1 MLNRNLEGNRNYFDN
16 LVDSVGAESRIV
28 FKNQLMVG
36 DTVKFIYKGYAYTG
50 IVASTPRAPFGHYT
64 AKNTRNRLVTMFIFS
79 SPTFSLPMNQVVT
92 FVNEVYDKTRL
103 TKVKKTRY
111 IPQRNMRFKFR
122 WDRFWSAVKR
132 LFKIETDIP
141 TLDSRNFRTFL
152 MDNIGNCQRMRPRG

>member
-79 SPTFSLPMNQVVT
+79 SPS
-92 FVNEVYDKTRL
+92 
-103 TKVKKTRY
+103 
-111 IPQRNMRFKFR
+111 FKFR
-122 WDRFWSAVKR
+122 WDRFWSALKS

-152 MDNIGNCQRMRPRG
+152 MDNIGNCQRMKPRG